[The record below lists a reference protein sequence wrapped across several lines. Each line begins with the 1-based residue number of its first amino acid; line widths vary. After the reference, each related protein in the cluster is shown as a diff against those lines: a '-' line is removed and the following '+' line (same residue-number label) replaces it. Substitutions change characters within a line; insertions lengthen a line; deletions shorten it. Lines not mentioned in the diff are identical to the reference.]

1 MTQLAPLFT
10 PLRIGPMQV
19 ANRMMMSGMSA
30 GSSVDGNG
38 EITDEMVAYY
48 VERARTAPGMIAI
61 GAAAVVAP
69 EQPLPR
75 GRRTGS
81 AGLRL
86 YTDEMIPSLRRLV
99 DAVHQYDTRFGIQ
112 LFNAGGTGKKSAVI
126 SPSGVSSNVRDA
138 REPGRAGGQR
148 NRPLGTEEIS
158 RIVDCYA
165 AAADRCRQAGFD
177 FVEIHGGHGYLISNF
192 LTPLFNRR
200 TDRYGGSFDNRVR
213 FILEITEAVKKRV
226 GGRIA
231 VGVKFNGDDFIGE
244 DGWTIADSVRL
255 APLVE
260 AAGADYITVTAGL
273 IGADRLTIPPMY
285 EPQGCYVDLAAAVK
299 AVVGVPVGTVGR
311 IKDPAM
317 ASNIVASG
325 RADMV
330 VMGRAFIADPEF
342 VAKVREGRVED
353 IRPCLADCRGCADEH
368 IQRGGHTSC
377 VVNPRMCRELDLVDI
392 KGSARDHPKRVLVVG
407 GGLAGLEA
415 ARRCAFS
422 GHQVTLCEA
431 SDHLGGQICLAAR
444 MAGRHELG
452 DILPW
457 YERQVSK
464 LEVSVRLNTA
474 VDEAYLRN
482 EAPEVVI
489 VATGSVPQVPG
500 NMIHL
505 VTELDSVQVAMLD
518 DLVTGRERPGNTVL
532 VIGGDQNGA
541 VAADWLAQRGHHVW
555 IAEPSAHF
563 AQKLAAHDRWYLFTR
578 MAARDVQRV
587 KNVLAIEADANEQIT
602 LVTPETRVALPPIDT
617 VVFAGERKADRAI
630 AEIATRMGLET
641 HVVGDAHDVAS
652 EHGGTIFANI
662 ARAYDVARRI

>member
-1 MTQLAPLFT
+1 MTQAAPLFT

-30 GSSVDGNG
+30 GSSVDADG

-48 VERARTAPGMIAI
+48 VERARTCPGMIAI
-61 GAAAVVAP
+61 GAAAAVPP
-69 EQPLPR
+69 EEPLPR

-86 YTDEMIPSLRRLV
+86 YADDMIPSLRRLV

-112 LFNAGGTGKKSAVI
+112 LFNAGGTGKKSALI
-126 SPSGVSSNVRDA
+126 SPSGISSNVRDA

-148 NRPLGTEEIS
+148 NRPLLTEEIP
-158 RIVDCYA
+158 RIVGCYA

-226 GGRIA
+226 GGSVA

-285 EPQGCYVDLAAAVK
+285 EPQGCYVDMAAAVK
-299 AVVGVPVGTVGR
+299 EVVRVPVGTVGR

-317 ASNIVASG
+317 ASGIVTSG
-325 RADMV
+325 RADLV

-342 VAKVREGRVED
+342 VAKVREDRVED

-377 VVNPRMCRELDLVDI
+377 VVNPRMCRELDLVDV
-392 KGSARDHPKRVLVVG
+392 KGSAKANPKRVLVVG

-415 ARRCAFS
+415 ARRCAYS
-422 GHQVTLCEA
+422 GHHVTLSE
-431 SDHLGGQICLAAR
+431 SRDHLGGQICLAAR
-444 MAGRHELG
+444 MAGRQELG

-457 YERQVSK
+457 YERQMAK
-464 LEVSVRLNTA
+464 LEVTVRLNTV
-474 VDEAYLRN
+474 VDEKYLKE
-482 EAPEVVI
+482 EAPDVVI
-489 VATGSVPQVPG
+489 AATGSVPQVPG
-500 NMIHL
+500 NMMSL
-505 VTELDSVQVAMLD
+505 VAGLESVQIVMLD
-518 DLVTGRERPGNTVL
+518 DVIEGREHAGAKVL

-541 VAADWLAQRGHHVW
+541 VAADWLAAAGREVW

-578 MAARDVQRV
+578 MADKRVERV
-587 KNVLAIEADANEQIT
+587 KNVMAIEADGHERIT
-602 LVTPETRVALPPIDT
+602 LVTPEGRRTLPAIDT
-617 VVFAGERKADRAI
+617 IVFASERKANRAI
-630 AEIATRMGLET
+630 AEIAGRMGLET
-641 HVVGDAHDVAS
+641 HVVGDAHDVSA